1 MVYTSKAI
9 EKETERQDVRCLY
22 EELLKNATT
31 EQKEKAYIAAT
42 AFLLGAQQK
51 TAQEWSDIVEI
62 TVKGTSKEIADLVLQ
77 VQSQQTKVT
86 SVNIANSNADDLV
99 IEYNHKRHMSNCIG
113 RC

>member
-1 MVYTSKAI
+1 MFVRRTS
-9 EKETERQDVRCLY
+9 EKRNNRTE
-22 EELLKNATT
+22 
-31 EQKEKAYIAAT
+31 
-42 AFLLGAQQK
+42 G
-51 TAQEWSDIVEI
+51 
-62 TVKGTSKEIADLVLQ
+62 IADLVLQ